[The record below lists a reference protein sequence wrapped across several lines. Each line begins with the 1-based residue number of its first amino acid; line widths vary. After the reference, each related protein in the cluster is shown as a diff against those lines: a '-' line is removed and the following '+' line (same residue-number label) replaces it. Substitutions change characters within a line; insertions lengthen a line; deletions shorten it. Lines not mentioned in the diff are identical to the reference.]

1 MSDLSNVTNLAD
13 RLKAK
18 RQERG
23 ISQSQAA
30 RELEVART
38 AYRLWEMEA
47 ARPAPDRWRLVARWL
62 GVSVST
68 LLLSEGLISGEEA
81 TESDVAADRYEAF
94 SGETQDL
101 VTEGETGDFFDQAHS
116 VIDRA
121 IEQGVF
127 TAQEAGNFRGMLR
140 RIEKGLASPSTA
152 RPADEPMPAP
162 QALEKRSRP
171 TG

>member
-1 MSDLSNVTNLAD
+1 LRDLSNVTNLAD

-18 RQERG
+18 RRERG

-81 TESDVAADRYEAF
+81 TESEVAADEYESF

-101 VTEGETGDFFDQAHS
+101 AAERETGDFFEQAQLF
-116 VIDRA
+116 IDRA
-121 IEQGVF
+121 IEKGVF
-127 TAQEAGNFRGMLR
+127 TAQEAGNLRGMIR
-140 RIEKGLASPSTA
+140 RIEKGLAASPPEAAQAEQLPSPSAGEGRPGQTA
-152 RPADEPMPAP
+152 
-162 QALEKRSRP
+162 
-171 TG
+171 